1 MMTCAICNGAI
12 QVGDGKP
19 MFTAECSHCFHFLCV
34 VSNAK
39 SGNQNCMICQAKW
52 KVSPL
57 QGANYHPSFNGLP
70 NWMISPLEGANF
82 TDPSHKRVRTN
93 MENYWPA
100 NLENFGST
108 VLDPTFGNLLV
119 TEDPLDP
126 QSLFASNSSPYIDI
140 QTYPEISAVQR
151 SIHKENFSVLINLKA
166 LVTDIKQDNDDA
178 HMSQSCRAPVDL
190 VTVLDVSG
198 SMRGSKIELLKRAM
212 RFVIENLGPS
222 DRLSIVTFS
231 SYARRLLPLR
241 RMTDSG
247 KQHALLVVNSLA
259 TGSGTHILN
268 GLRTGASVIDSR
280 KEKNPFCSIM
290 LLSDGK
296 DTSRETAISTKLTT
310 IKVPVHTFGFGSSHD
325 PVLLHSIS
333 QTCKGTF
340 SFVEA
345 ERFIQDAFAQCI
357 GGLLSVVLQD
367 VQVHVQCVHPD
378 ICLGPLNAGSYSMR
392 LTDMNQ
398 TGFIDVG
405 DLYENEERD
414 FLVLLN
420 VPTVGDEGSSLETEL
435 VHVGCT
441 YKDPFS
447 KQIKSTAVKKVKIQ
461 RPETEEEGFVVVSVE
476 VDREKCRL
484 RATKA
489 MSESRDAAERGD
501 LSGAWSIL
509 ESCQKELTETTS
521 ARAGNQLCAALDSE
535 LKEIR
540 SRMQNMQIDESSGR
554 AYVLSGMSS
563 HSGQRATTRGDTS
576 SDSSGFVHVYQ
587 TKSMENMV
595 ARSHT
600 TG

>member
-1 MMTCAICNGAI
+1 MTCVICNGSME
-12 QVGDGKP
+12 VGDGKP
-19 MFTAECSHCFHFLCV
+19 MFIAECSHCFHFLCV

-57 QGANYHPSFNGLP
+57 QGANYHPSLNGLP
-70 NWMISPLEGANF
+70 NWMISPLQSANF
-82 TDPSHKRVRTN
+82 TDLSHKRVRTN

-100 NLENFGST
+100 NLESFGSS
-108 VLDPTFGNLLV
+108 VLDPKSENLLV
-119 TEDPLDP
+119 IEDPLDP
-126 QSLFASNSSPYIDI
+126 QSQFPSNSSPYIDF
-140 QTYPEISAVQR
+140 QTYPEMSAVQR

-166 LVTDIKQDNDDA
+166 LVTDIKQDNGDA

-231 SYARRLLPLR
+231 SIARRILPLR
-241 RMTDSG
+241 RMTESG

-268 GLRTGASVIDSR
+268 GLRMGASVIDSR

-296 DTSRETAISTKLTT
+296 DTSKETAISTKLTT

-333 QTCKGTF
+333 QTCNGTF

-420 VPTVGDEGSSLETEL
+420 VPTVGDEDSSTETEL
-435 VHVGCT
+435 VHVGCIYT
-441 YKDPFS
+441 DPFS

-509 ESCQKELTETTS
+509 DSCQKELSETTS

-540 SRMQNMQIDESSGR
+540 SRMQNMQIYESSGR

-563 HSGQRATTRGDTS
+563 HSGQRATTRGD

>member
-1 MMTCAICNGAI
+1 MI
-12 QVGDGKP
+12 
-19 MFTAECSHCFHFLCV
+19 LCT
-34 VSNAK
+34 NR
-39 SGNQNCMICQAKW
+39 
-52 KVSPL
+52 
-57 QGANYHPSFNGLP
+57 FN
-70 NWMISPLEGANF
+70 
-82 TDPSHKRVRTN
+82 
-93 MENYWPA
+93 
-100 NLENFGST
+100 
-108 VLDPTFGNLLV
+108 
-119 TEDPLDP
+119 
-126 QSLFASNSSPYIDI
+126 
-140 QTYPEISAVQR
+140 
-151 SIHKENFSVLINLKA
+151 
-166 LVTDIKQDNDDA
+166 
-178 HMSQSCRAPVDL
+178 
-190 VTVLDVSG
+190 
-198 SMRGSKIELLKRAM
+198 
-212 RFVIENLGPS
+212 
-222 DRLSIVTFS
+222 
-231 SYARRLLPLR
+231 
-241 RMTDSG
+241 
-247 KQHALLVVNSLA
+247 
-259 TGSGTHILN
+259 
-268 GLRTGASVIDSR
+268 
-280 KEKNPFCSIM
+280 
-290 LLSDGK
+290 
-296 DTSRETAISTKLTT
+296 STKLTM

-378 ICLGPLNAGSYSMR
+378 ICLGPLKAGSYSMR

-420 VPTVGDEGSSLETEL
+420 VPTVGDEDSTTETEL
-435 VHVGCT
+435 VHVECI

-447 KQIKSTAVKKVKIQ
+447 KLIKSTALTKVKIQ
-461 RPETEEEGFVVVSVE
+461 RPGTGTGEEGFVVVSVE

-484 RATKA
+484 QA
-489 MSESRDAAERGD
+489 MSDSRDAAERGD

-509 ESCQKELTETTS
+509 ESCQKELSETTS
-521 ARAGNQLCAALDSE
+521 ARAGDQLCAALDSE

-540 SRMQNMQIDESSGR
+540 SRMQNMQIYESSGR

-563 HSGQRATTRGDTS
+563 HSGQRAATRGDTT

-587 TKSMENMV
+587 TMSMENMV